1 MRFYL
6 KKRESPAVAVARIN
20 LELRARIIRIINDE
34 SFDPDTLVHELR
46 KCIKKL
52 RAVLRFSKPG
62 MKAAAFK
69 RRDRAL
75 RNFAREVSGTRDS
88 AVLVNTFDCLADHY
102 RPFLNSEELLPV
114 RQALQSRHVQ
124 SMAAFQEQHN
134 ARELESAFISLE
146 MKIDR
151 KARIK
156 VTNDMMKSAVR
167 DIYARGR
174 KLHQLL
180 DEDPDTE
187 NSHSLRR
194 QAKYLWYQLRML
206 KKRMPE
212 SMRVVVDELDELGEL
227 LGDDNDMSVL
237 IETLRKKPGLCCNRV
252 QAELLCS
259 LAETRRIS
267 LLSAALRLSGKIYAG
282 QPDQFVE
289 RLFAAA

>member
-1 MRFYL
+1 MKFYL
-6 KKRESPAVAVARIN
+6 KKRESPATAVARIN
-20 LELRARIIRIINDE
+20 LELRARVIRIVNDE
-34 SFDPDTLVHELR
+34 SLDPDTLVHELR
-46 KCIKKL
+46 KCIKKM
-52 RAVLRFSKPG
+52 RAVLRFSQPG

-75 RNFAREVSGTRDS
+75 RDFAREVSGTRDS

-102 RPFLNSEELLPV
+102 RPFLNTDELLPV

-134 ARELESAFISLE
+134 VRELESAFINLE

-151 KARIK
+151 KARVK
-156 VTNDMMKSAVR
+156 VTNDMIRSAVR
-167 DIYARGR
+167 GIYERGR
-174 KLHQLL
+174 KLHDLL
-180 DEDPDTE
+180 DENPDTD

-194 QAKYLWYQLRML
+194 QAKYLWYQLRIL

-212 SMRVVVDELDELGEL
+212 SMRVVVEELDELGEL

-237 IETLRKKPGLCCNRV
+237 IDTLRKKPGLCCNRV

-267 LLSAALRLSGKIYAG
+267 LLSAALRLSGRIYAS
-282 QPDQFVE
+282 QPDRFVE

>member
-20 LELRARIIRIINDE
+20 LELRARMIRIINDE
-34 SFDPDTLVHELR
+34 SLDPDTLVHELR

-52 RAVLRFSKPG
+52 RAVLRFSEPG
-62 MKAAAFK
+62 MKASAFK

-75 RNFAREVSGTRDS
+75 RDFAREVSGTRDS

-134 ARELESAFISLE
+134 VRELESACISLE

-167 DIYARGR
+167 DIYKRGR

-194 QAKYLWYQLRML
+194 QAKYLWYQLSIL

-212 SMRVVVDELDELGEL
+212 SMRVVVEELDELGEL

-237 IETLRKKPGLCCNRV
+237 IDTLRKKPGLCCNRV
-252 QAELLCS
+252 QVELLCS
-259 LAETRRIS
+259 LAETRRVS
-267 LLSAALRLSGKIYAG
+267 LLSAVLRLSGKIYAG

>member
-20 LELRARIIRIINDE
+20 LELRARVIRIINDE
-34 SFDPDTLVHELR
+34 SLDPDTLVHELR
-46 KCIKKL
+46 KCIKKM
-52 RAVLRFSKPG
+52 RAVLRFSEPG

-75 RNFAREVSGTRDS
+75 RDFAREISGTRDS
-88 AVLVNTFDCLADHY
+88 AVLVATFDCLADHY
-102 RPFLNSEELLPV
+102 RPFLSTAELLPV

-124 SMAAFQEQHN
+124 SMAAFQEQYN
-134 ARELESAFISLE
+134 ASELESAFISLE

-151 KARIK
+151 KAGVK
-156 VTNDMMKSAVR
+156 VTDAMIRSAVQ
-167 DIYARGR
+167 DVYVRGR
-174 KLHQLL
+174 KLHHML
-180 DEDPDTE
+180 DEDPNTE
-187 NSHSLRR
+187 NSHALRR
-194 QAKYLWYQLRML
+194 QAKYLWYQMRML

-212 SMRVVVDELDELGEL
+212 SMHAVVEELDELGEL

-237 IETLRKKPGLCCNRV
+237 IDTLRKKPGLCCNRV

-267 LLSAALRLSGKIYAG
+267 LLSAALRLSARIYAK
-282 QPDQFVE
+282 QPDYFVE
-289 RLFAAA
+289 SLFADA